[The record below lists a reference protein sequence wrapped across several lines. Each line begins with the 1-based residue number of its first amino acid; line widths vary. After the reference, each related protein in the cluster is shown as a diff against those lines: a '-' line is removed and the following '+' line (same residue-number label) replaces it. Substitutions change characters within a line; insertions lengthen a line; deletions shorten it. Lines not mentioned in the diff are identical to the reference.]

1 MYLTCDSSNP
11 RSIGCP
17 YAPTST
23 SFTEEGIENAR
34 IKEGKD
40 RSTSDAENN
49 SIMSAPAAPTPLQQ
63 EGRHQLQLQQLK
75 RQRQ

>member
-23 SFTEEGIENAR
+23 PFTEEGIATYAETKEQAR
-34 IKEGKD
+34 ESF
-40 RSTSDAENN
+40 RTS
-49 SIMSAPAAPTPLQQ
+49 STPLQQ
-63 EGRHQLQLQQLK
+63 EGSQQLQLHLHQLQ
-75 RQRQ
+75 RQRRQ